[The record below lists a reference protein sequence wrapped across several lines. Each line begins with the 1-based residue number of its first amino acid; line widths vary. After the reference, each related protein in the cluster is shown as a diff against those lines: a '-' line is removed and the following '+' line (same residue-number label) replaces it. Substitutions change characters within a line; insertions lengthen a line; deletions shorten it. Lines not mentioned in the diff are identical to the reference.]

1 MTPDV
6 TSTPETRTVNRR
18 ILLARRPEGAVTEED
33 LRYVE
38 EPIPEL
44 EPGKILLKNR
54 YISLDPATRG
64 WMDDKASYMEPIP
77 IDGVMRG
84 SVVSEVIAS
93 TDEAWLPGDFAAGI
107 FGWEDYTLA
116 APNELRRRC
125 GAFPGLDPVHELS
138 LLGGTG
144 LTAWIGLHRVAQIKP
159 GETVVVS
166 AASGSVGSLAGQLAK
181 RHGCRVVG
189 ITGGAHKAEML
200 REVLGFDD
208 VVDYQ
213 AGPIYP
219 ALKAACPK
227 GIDVYFD
234 NVGGEALD
242 AALGLIRVHARV
254 VLCGAISQI
263 NERTL
268 PPGPKNYI
276 RLLAR
281 RARMEG
287 FITLDY
293 ASEWDTISGELAELV
308 MSGQL
313 QVLQEVV
320 DGLAALP
327 SAFARLFRG
336 EKVGKLVVMVS

>member
-1 MTPDV
+1 MESSV
-6 TSTPETRTVNRR
+6 RIEGVNRR
-18 ILLARRPEGAVTEED
+18 ILLARRPEGAVQEAD

-38 EPIPEL
+38 AEIPAVE
-44 EPGKILLKNR
+44 EGQVLLRNR
-54 YISLDPATRG
+54 YIALDPATRG
-64 WMDDKASYMEPIP
+64 WMDDKASYMEPIA

-84 SVVSEVIAS
+84 AVVSEVVISKVPGWA
-93 TDEAWLPGDFAAGI
+93 PGDLVGGI

-116 APNELRRRC
+116 TAKELSRRC
-125 GAFPGLDPVHELS
+125 GQIPGIDPIYELS
-138 LLGGTG
+138 VLGGTG
-144 LTAWIGLHRVAQIKP
+144 LTAYIGLHRVGQAKP

-166 AASGSVGSLAGQLAK
+166 AASGSVGSLAGQLA
-181 RHGCRVVG
+181 RLHGCRVVG
-189 ITGGAHKAEML
+189 ITGGAEKAALLKET
-200 REVLGFDD
+200 LGFDD
-208 VVDYQ
+208 VVDTH

-219 ALKAACPK
+219 ALKRACPK

-242 AALGLIRVHARV
+242 AALGLINVRARV

-263 NERTL
+263 NAREL

-293 ASEWDTISGELAELV
+293 ASEWASISGELAELV
-308 MSGQL
+308 KTGQL
-313 QVLQEVV
+313 QVLQEIV
-320 DGLAALP
+320 DDLPALP

-336 EKVGKLVVMVS
+336 EKVGKLVVRVS

>member
-1 MTPDV
+1 MNAA
-6 TSTPETRTVNRR
+6 SENERRNRR
-18 ILLARRPEGAVTEED
+18 ILLARRPQGAVVEAD

-38 EPIPEL
+38 EPAPTI
-44 EPGKILLKNR
+44 GDGQVLLRNR
-54 YISLDPATRG
+54 YIALDPATRG
-64 WMDDKASYMEPIP
+64 WMDDKASYMEPIA

-84 SVVSEVIAS
+84 AVVSEVVESNI
-93 TDEAWLPGDFAAGI
+93 DGWKPGDLAGGI
-107 FGWEDYTLA
+107 FGWEDYSVA
-116 APNELRRRC
+116 SAKELHRRC
-125 GAFPGLDPVHELS
+125 GQIPGIDPIYELS
-138 LLGGTG
+138 VLGGTG
-144 LTAWIGLHRVAQIKP
+144 LTAWISVHKVGQVRA
-159 GETVVVS
+159 GETFVVS

-181 RHGCRVVG
+181 LAGCRVVG
-189 ITGGAHKAEML
+189 ITGGAHKAAML
-200 REVLGFDD
+200 QEELGFDA
-208 VVDYQ
+208 VVDTH

-219 ALKAACPK
+219 ALKQACPK

-242 AALGLIRVHARV
+242 AALGLINVRARV
-254 VLCGAISQI
+254 ALCGAISQI
-263 NERTL
+263 NERAL

-293 ASEWDTISGELAELV
+293 ASEWAVISAELATLV
-308 MSGQL
+308 QSGQL

-320 DGLAALP
+320 DDLPALP

-336 EKVGKLVVMVS
+336 EKIGKLVVVVS